1 MILKKLKNFRGYSE
15 LEVPID
21 KNFNVVI
28 GKNDVG
34 KSTILEALEIFFNNS
49 NTVKLEIQDLH
60 VWHDVKEIEIGVT
73 FEVDKSK
80 GYIIDTDNET
90 NLEDEFLLNPDG
102 DLEILKVWDCS
113 KNLTAKSLK
122 TYLVSNYL
130 TEFKEKPLVLNSIT
144 DLKKIAKAKDVE
156 DNVDDKRTRA
166 DYRKAIYDSLD
177 NRELETVNIPVDK
190 EDAKTIW
197 TSLSAELPFF
207 ALFQSDRQNK
217 DSDKE
222 VQDPLKV
229 ITKQAIAEKEK
240 ELIEVVDQIKAKAEA
255 KGKQTIKK
263 LEEMNPEIAKTL
275 FPNVKNKNWDSL
287 FSFSFTGDEGIPM
300 NKRGSGVRR
309 LILLNYFRAEAEDKA
324 KSAKGVIYAIEEPE
338 TSQHPDYQVM
348 LVNSLIELSETENKQ
363 VLITTHSPEIAK
375 IASNKNLLL
384 ISKNGKE
391 KPKIVSDEE
400 VKLTTIKE
408 TLGILPYLSKLVICV
423 EGEWD
428 IKFLKNINQN
438 ISELKAIIDLEEKDI
453 SVIPLNG
460 GNLKNWIDRNYLK
473 DSNIVEFHIYD
484 RDTNSG
490 RNTEQYLA
498 QYEQINARED
508 ESVCV
513 LTNKREM
520 ENYIPKELIETEFS
534 IDCSAVADWNIE
546 DIPTFVQNKTDFD
559 EKAVKGI
566 LNGKLAKQ
574 LTKEHL
580 EQSDSFEEI
589 KSWFEQIKAI
599 FEG

>member
-1 MILKKLKNFRGYSE
+1 
-15 LEVPID
+15 
-21 KNFNVVI
+21 
-28 GKNDVG
+28 
-34 KSTILEALEIFFNNS
+34 
-49 NTVKLEIQDLH
+49 
-60 VWHDVKEIEIGVT
+60 
-73 FEVDKSK
+73 
-80 GYIIDTDNET
+80 
-90 NLEDEFLLNPDG
+90 
-102 DLEILKVWDCS
+102 
-113 KNLTAKSLK
+113 
-122 TYLVSNYL
+122 
-130 TEFKEKPLVLNSIT
+130 
-144 DLKKIAKAKDVE
+144 
-156 DNVDDKRTRA
+156 
-166 DYRKAIYDSLD
+166 
-177 NRELETVNIPVDK
+177 
-190 EDAKTIW
+190 
-197 TSLSAELPFF
+197 
-207 ALFQSDRQNK
+207 
-217 DSDKE
+217 
-222 VQDPLKV
+222 
-229 ITKQAIAEKEK
+229 
-240 ELIEVVDQIKAKAEA
+240 
-255 KGKQTIKK
+255 
-263 LEEMNPEIAKTL
+263 
-275 FPNVKNKNWDSL
+275 
-287 FSFSFTGDEGIPM
+287 
-300 NKRGSGVRR
+300 
-309 LILLNYFRAEAEDKA
+309 
-324 KSAKGVIYAIEEPE
+324 
-338 TSQHPDYQVM
+338 M

>member
-1 MILKKLKNFRGYSE
+1 
-15 LEVPID
+15 
-21 KNFNVVI
+21 
-28 GKNDVG
+28 
-34 KSTILEALEIFFNNS
+34 
-49 NTVKLEIQDLH
+49 
-60 VWHDVKEIEIGVT
+60 
-73 FEVDKSK
+73 
-80 GYIIDTDNET
+80 
-90 NLEDEFLLNPDG
+90 
-102 DLEILKVWDCS
+102 
-113 KNLTAKSLK
+113 
-122 TYLVSNYL
+122 
-130 TEFKEKPLVLNSIT
+130 
-144 DLKKIAKAKDVE
+144 
-156 DNVDDKRTRA
+156 
-166 DYRKAIYDSLD
+166 
-177 NRELETVNIPVDK
+177 LETVNIPVDK

-197 TSLSAELPFF
+197 TSLNAELPFF

-384 ISKNGKE
+384 ISKNGEE

>member
-599 FEG
+599 FEC

>member
-1 MILKKLKNFRGYSE
+1 MILKKLKLKNFRGYSE

-34 KSTILEALEIFFNNS
+34 KSTILEALGIFFNAV
-49 NTVKLEIQDLH
+49 TIDIQDLH
-60 VWHDVKEIEIGVT
+60 VWRDVPEIQIGVT

-80 GYIIDTDNET
+80 GYVIDTDNET

-102 DLEILKVWDCS
+102 DLEILKIWDCS

-166 DYRKAIYDSLD
+166 DYRKAIYDSLG
-177 NRELETVNIPVDK
+177 NKELETVNIPVDK
-190 EDAKTIW
+190 EDAKNIW
-197 TSLSAELPFF
+197 TSLSAELQFF

-309 LILLNYFRAEAEDKA
+309 LILLNYFRAEAEDTA
-324 KSAKGVIYAIEEPE
+324 KSDKGVIYAIEEPE

-348 LVNSLIELSETENKQ
+348 LVNSLIKLSEAENKQ

-384 ISKNGKE
+384 ISKNGDE
-391 KPKIVSDEE
+391 KPKIISDEE

-408 TLGILPYLSKLVICV
+408 TLGILPYLSKLVVCV

-438 ISELKAIIDLEEKDI
+438 IPELKAIIDLEEQDI
-453 SVIPLNG
+453 SIIPLNG
-460 GNLKNWIDRNYLK
+460 GNLKNWVDRNYLK

-490 RNTEQYLA
+490 RNTEQYLT

-508 ESVCV
+508 DSVCV
-513 LTNKREM
+513 LTDKREM
-520 ENYIPKELIETEFS
+520 ENYIPKELIENEFN
-534 IDCSAVADWNIE
+534 IDCSAISDWNIE
-546 DIPTFVQNKTDFD
+546 DIPTFIKNKTHFT
-559 EKAVKGI
+559 ENAVKCI
-566 LNGKLAKQ
+566 LNGKLAQ
-574 LTKEHL
+574 LVTKEHL
-580 EQSDSFEEI
+580 VQSDSFEEI